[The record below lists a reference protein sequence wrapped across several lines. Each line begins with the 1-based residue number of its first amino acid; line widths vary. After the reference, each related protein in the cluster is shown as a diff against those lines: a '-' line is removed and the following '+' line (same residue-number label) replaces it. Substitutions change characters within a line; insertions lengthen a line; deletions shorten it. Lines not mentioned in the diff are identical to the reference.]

1 MILNNRLIDLL
12 CCFFFISFFKKQSNE
27 KLMNDLQKQTNSSRN
42 QIELLN
48 NEIQQLEKIL
58 NEIKEEKNQLIQTK
72 MDGDQDDQRQNLVRQ
87 ITLEKVKK
95 KRIYWNLIHYY
106 FFKDQY
112 EQQTK
117 ELRIQIKQ
125 ITNERQQIQDEFD
138 NISKQFLQITNE
150 KVIWKFL

>member
-1 MILNNRLIDLL
+1 
-12 CCFFFISFFKKQSNE
+12 
-27 KLMNDLQKQTNSSRN
+27 
-42 QIELLN
+42 
-48 NEIQQLEKIL
+48 
-58 NEIKEEKNQLIQTK
+58 